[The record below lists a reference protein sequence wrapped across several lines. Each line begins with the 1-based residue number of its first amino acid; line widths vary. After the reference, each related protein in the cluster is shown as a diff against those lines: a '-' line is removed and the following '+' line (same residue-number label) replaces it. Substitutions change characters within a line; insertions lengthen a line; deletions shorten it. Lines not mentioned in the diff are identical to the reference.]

1 VERIFLSLK
10 IFAASMLADGFKRHT
25 GMNIEDLRYF
35 IAAYESGS
43 FVGAT
48 RATGSVASNVSWR
61 IRNLEGSLGG
71 KLFERKHRRL
81 EPTNKGVQLY
91 GHAKTVMAM
100 LAEAEREVR
109 RARDI

>member
-1 VERIFLSLK
+1 
-10 IFAASMLADGFKRHT
+10 MT
-25 GMNIEDLRYF
+25 IEDLRYF

-43 FVGAT
+43 FKSAT
-48 RATGSVASNVSWR
+48 QATGSVPSNVSWR

-81 EPTNKGVQLY
+81 QPTRKGMRLY

-109 RARDI
+109 LAREV

>member
-1 VERIFLSLK
+1 
-10 IFAASMLADGFKRHT
+10 MT
-25 GMNIEDLRYF
+25 IEELRYF

-48 RATGSVASNVSWR
+48 RATGTVASNVSWR

-71 KLFERKHRRL
+71 KLFEREHRRL
-81 EPTNKGVQLY
+81 RPTNKGELLY
-91 GHAKTVMAM
+91 GRAKELLAV
-100 LAEAEREVR
+100 LAEAEHEVR